1 MVMEE
6 QNKLLSK
13 SFFWM
18 FLGILGTAAVA
29 FYTYQSGLIVSL
41 LENNAFTTLLIVE
54 LIVVLLFSFLFRKLS
69 YQIVALLYF
78 IYAMING
85 LTFSTLFAT
94 FELNSIVYVFVAA
107 SVIFA
112 IFAWIGAK
120 TDKDLSNWS
129 TLLMPVLIVGIIL
142 SLLNLFVF
150 RSSMLDIILDWVI
163 LFLFFGLTIYDVNK
177 LKQLQGEEY
186 ANDEKLYIYFA
197 MELYLDF
204 INIFIRLLSIFG
216 RARD

>member
-216 RARD
+216 RSRD

>member
-1 MVMEE
+1 
-6 QNKLLSK
+6 
-13 SFFWM
+13 M

-216 RARD
+216 RSRD

>member
-1 MVMEE
+1 
-6 QNKLLSK
+6 
-13 SFFWM
+13 
-18 FLGILGTAAVA
+18 
-29 FYTYQSGLIVSL
+29 
-41 LENNAFTTLLIVE
+41 
-54 LIVVLLFSFLFRKLS
+54 
-69 YQIVALLYF
+69 
-78 IYAMING
+78 
-85 LTFSTLFAT
+85 
-94 FELNSIVYVFVAA
+94 
-107 SVIFA
+107 
-112 IFAWIGAK
+112 
-120 TDKDLSNWS
+120 
-129 TLLMPVLIVGIIL
+129 MPVLIVGIIL

-150 RSSMLDIILDWVI
+150 RSSMQDIILDWVI

>member
-163 LFLFFGLTIYDVNK
+163 LFLFFGLTIHDVNK
-177 LKQLQGEEY
+177 LKQLEGEEY

-197 MELYLDF
+197 MEFYLDF

-216 RARD
+216 RSRD